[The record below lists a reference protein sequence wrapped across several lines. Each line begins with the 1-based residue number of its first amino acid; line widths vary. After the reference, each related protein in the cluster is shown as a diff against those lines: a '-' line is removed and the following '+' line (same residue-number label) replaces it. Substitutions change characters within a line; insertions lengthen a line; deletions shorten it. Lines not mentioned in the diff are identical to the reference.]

1 MWLCLYALSH
11 APRGVHEREEY
22 KEDGKAHVGDD
33 RRRPEIERGGSRCDE
48 EGCCDAHGAAEPD
61 HPAPA
66 GEVGQA
72 LAVI

>member
-11 APRGVHEREEY
+11 AACGVHERKEHE
-22 KEDGKAHVGDD
+22 EDGKAYIGDD
-33 RRRPEIERGGSRCDE
+33 RRRPEVERGASRRDE
-48 EGCCDAHGAAEPD
+48 QRRCDAHGAAEPD
-61 HPAPA
+61 NPAPA